1 MAKAAS
7 VTTRKLVEFLTDSQ
21 RGLGQ
26 SVAAI
31 AEESGVELAAIPA
44 EQVLNQNVSAELN
57 ERAQATKY
65 PAIYV
70 YADRIRN
77 LLIEKFRTFSGK
89 VRTVAEVRVSQDRIE
104 GIEER
109 LRLYVEAVT
118 QVLDANRG
126 SWGEGAFFTGGYE
139 VRIEPVRHGGR
150 NFVQAA
156 KVEIEVD
163 VSN

>member
-7 VTTRKLVEFLTDSQ
+7 VATRKLVEFLTAPEA
-21 RGLGQ
+21 GLEQ
-26 SVAAI
+26 AVAAI
-31 AEESGVELAAIPA
+31 AEESGVELPAIPPGH
-44 EQVLNQNVSAELN
+44 VVNQHVSAELN
-57 ERAQATKY
+57 ERAEAVKY
-65 PAIYV
+65 PAVYV

-77 LLIEKFRTFSGK
+77 LMIEKFRTFSGK
-89 VRTVAEVRVSQDRIE
+89 VRTVAEIRVSQDRI
-104 GIEER
+104 GGLEER

-139 VRIEPVRHGGR
+139 ARVDPVRHGGK
-150 NFVQAA
+150 NFLQVA